1 MALKGTI
8 KDFGVADIFQLISQQ
23 GKTGV
28 LVFSNDVDEVR
39 VYFKDGS
46 VVRASNTLRT
56 AQMLL
61 GSLMVRAAVVSD
73 EQLQEA
79 LREQQ
84 RTLKR
89 LGAVMVELGYVD
101 VEMVKDF
108 ATLQMTETIY
118 ALFEWKFGTYEFE
131 SVDVEPSP
139 EGVLPIRAETIVMN
153 GIRMTDEWPSIR
165 EKIPSYTWRVEAVR
179 PLPEEE
185 ESSASDSDE
194 FDFSALGEGGGT
206 TAYNSI
212 GAFERK
218 IFGLITPERTV
229 QEIIDRSRLGEFE
242 ACRALSTLM
251 TEGYIR
257 VIKPTPIEDEDAPKV
272 RVDPAM
278 RMRRIG
284 GILGRIVVSAG
295 LVVVGAMLAGRAAA
309 FVGGKNSVSDLTYAP
324 RPVERRLAEAQM
336 HRLRRA
342 IEVYRYERGAYPTN
356 LARLVEVGLLQDD
369 DIRFP
374 FEANYFYRVVGETY
388 SLLPPVH

>member
-23 GKTGV
+23 AKTGV

-61 GSLMVRAAVVSD
+61 GSLMVRAAVIAD
-73 EQLQEA
+73 DQLQNA

-89 LGAVMVELGYVD
+89 LGAVLVELGYVTTD
-101 VEMVKDF
+101 RVKDF

-118 ALFEWKFGTYEFE
+118 QLFEWKFGTYEFE

-139 EGVLPIRAETIVMN
+139 EGVVPIRAETIVMN
-153 GIRMTDEWPSIR
+153 GIRMTDEWPGIR
-165 EKIPSYTWRVEAVR
+165 ERIPSYTWRVEAVR
-179 PLPEEE
+179 PLPEVEE
-185 ESSASDSDE
+185 KSDSISDE
-194 FDFSALGEGGGT
+194 FDFSGLGESASDHT
-206 TAYNSI
+206 VYNAI
-212 GAFERK
+212 GSFERT
-218 IFGLITPERTV
+218 IYDLITPTRTV
-229 QEIIDRSRLGEFE
+229 QELIDLSQLGEFE

-251 TEGYIR
+251 SEGYVR
-257 VIKPTPIEDEDAPKV
+257 VLKPTPVEDEQPAP
-272 RVDPAM
+272 RVDPGV
-278 RMRRIG
+278 RLRRFG

-295 LVVVGAMLAGRAAA
+295 LVVVGAMLAGRAVA

-356 LARLVEVGLLQDD
+356 LSRLVEVGLLRDG
-369 DIRFP
+369 DIRYP
-374 FEANYFYRVVGETY
+374 FEAPYFYRVTGETY
-388 SLLPPVH
+388 QLLQPVH